1 MSLGDKSD
9 FDVKAFF
16 TPYFTPGFGATQGWK
31 RPYELAFLNV
41 ANFPP
46 DTQPAYYQYV
56 KGQRFENGLRIETPL
71 IEVSKHLTAGSTAK
85 IVMVTKSDRDTFEI
99 SDNEVTNGHMI
110 PRFKFPYRAWEVNLK
125 SASDVDFPGVG
136 TRTSEPIMFRGM
148 LVDVPSQTFG
158 DVKDSMGD
166 GLWRFELN
174 FESFDAGMLRS
185 NRWAPLYYHRVQG
198 DTNQYHM
205 QFTAADQFTFDTAI
219 TEIVKWMN
227 QSRPTTDFPFAFSY
241 TQKGT
246 TPYNYALKDPEAI
259 ADNLSYTNGSTTV
272 TRASGSFVDE
282 FQKDR
287 VGDGF
292 KIRRTG
298 DGNVWYVVGTI
309 VSATELTLT
318 TTYAGTTGSGA
329 SQFLPNVAIISVIGN
344 TTWDILIALLI
355 HMGTIEGAAKKYIPT
370 CSVAG
375 VIDIA
380 LGGFD
385 KNHAVDEDFRSTTG
399 MQWYDN
405 GTGGHDPTT
414 LLGNG
419 ITVTHSINLVSVP
432 FTTDNDKEYW
442 ILFKLWKW
450 SGSVWEII
458 FTSPVS
464 EYVPFDPNN
473 THSRKYYSFPTQPS
487 GGTYTWT
494 ANLVTSGSFTIKTT
508 GGSTFSPPSYSH
520 LNSSTRIDY
529 RKLRTFLVSMGLCS
543 EYGGFDNISGA
554 GLNNLIG
561 CKDGGL
567 ASLGGYGKC
576 VDYTDNKWRAC
587 YPDPHLSNATTLTG
601 NISIT
606 SGSPTI
612 TGTGTLF
619 TTELYPG
626 CLIKRTD
633 TGADWFTIKKINSNT
648 SLTLT
653 SNATITSYG
662 AGSKREGFHGDYG
675 ILSDITD
682 PMDTHTLSDK
692 NSWDTLCRLHSKRVY
707 ECHLN
712 TGNKIRA
719 PVEFTVTFNDGW
731 TTDLVGAYLELYC
744 VELDDMIIGRCIEQT
759 HTLEGGRL
767 KTVMSGFRV

>member
-1 MSLGDKSD
+1 MDIGSKGD
-9 FDVKAFF
+9 FDIKSYF
-16 TPYFTPGFGATQGWK
+16 TPYFVPGFGATQGWK
-31 RPYELAFLNV
+31 RPYELAYLNI

-56 KGQRFENGLRIETPL
+56 AGSRFENGLRIETPL

-85 IVMVTKSDRDTFEI
+85 IVMVTKSDRDVFEI

-110 PRFKFPYRAWEVNLK
+110 PHFKFPYHAWEINLK
-125 SASDVDFPGVG
+125 SASDADFPSPV
-136 TRTSEPIMFRGM
+136 MFRGM

-174 FESFDAGMLRS
+174 FESFDAGMLRG
-185 NRWAPLYYHRVQG
+185 NRWAPLYYHRAQG

-241 TQKGT
+241 TEKAEV
-246 TPYNYALKDPEAI
+246 PYNYALKDPESI
-259 ADNLSYTNGSTTV
+259 ADNLSYTTSSATV
-272 TRASGSFVDE
+272 TRAT
-282 FQKDR
+282 
-287 VGDGF
+287 GDFTKEVIPGY
-292 KIRRTG
+292 KIRRTV
-298 DGNVWYVVGTI
+298 DGNAWYTVGSI
-309 VSATELTLT
+309 VAGTEGKELTLT
-318 TTYAGTTGSGA
+318 SVYTGTTGSGA
-329 SQFLPNVAIISVIGN
+329 SQKLPNDPIISVEGN
-344 TTWDILIALLI
+344 NTWDILIALLN
-355 HMGTIEGAAKKYIPT
+355 HMGIVDIVEGLGKKYIPT

-385 KNHAVDEDFRSTTG
+385 KTHTVDEDFRSTQG
-399 MQWYDN
+399 MQKDTSTDMTIWF
-405 GTGGHDPTT
+405 
-414 LLGNG
+414 
-419 ITVTHSINLVSVP
+419 NLISVP
-432 FTTDNDKEYW
+432 FFVGGVLGNNDAEYW
-442 ILFKLWKW
+442 IKFTLYRWNAGTSSW
-450 SGSVWEII
+450 DTVTTIPSSGY
-458 FTSPVS
+458 
-464 EYVPFDPNN
+464 EYVPFDTNN
-473 THSRKYYSFPTQPS
+473 THGRKYYSFPTQEFQPEN
-487 GGTYTWT
+487 TYKWN
-494 ANLVTSGSFTIKTT
+494 AELVTSGSFIIGATD
-508 GGSTFSPPSYSH
+508 GYAFSPPSYSH

-529 RKLRTFLVSMGLCS
+529 RKLRTFLVSQGLCS
-543 EYGGFDNISGA
+543 EYGGYDTATTG
-554 GLNNLIG
+554 GLMG

-567 ASLGGYGKC
+567 ITNGGYGKC

-612 TGTGTLF
+612 TGASTLF

-633 TGADWFTIKKINSNT
+633 TGADWFTVKKINSDT

-682 PMDTHTLSDK
+682 PMNTHTLSDK
-692 NSWDTLCRLHSKRVY
+692 NSWNTLCRLHSKRVY

-767 KTVMSGFRV
+767 KTVMTGFRV